1 MVIFYARSNTNG
13 DLMIEAD
20 THLEETY
27 LGAKKLTGSVIKL
40 EVNLYKSSFLLL
52 PPLNA

>member
-20 THLEETY
+20 THREETY

-40 EVNLYKSSFLLL
+40 EENLYKSSFLLL